1 MGIAFPVTDVIS
13 TKTTPSFYQGFY
25 LYLYVV
31 SVAFVILVY
40 AAHFKNSVVTNLIDQ
55 YGNNIAKEQ
64 YSKKKHESR
73 HGSFYLRVGAIAF
86 GIGSMVYSGLEF
98 GQYFELKGNK
108 PFSNPHSRGPH
119 ISIAYLSNFRI
130 FFLNVGFDP

>member
-119 ISIAYLSNFRI
+119 ISIPGKN
-130 FFLNVGFDP
+130 